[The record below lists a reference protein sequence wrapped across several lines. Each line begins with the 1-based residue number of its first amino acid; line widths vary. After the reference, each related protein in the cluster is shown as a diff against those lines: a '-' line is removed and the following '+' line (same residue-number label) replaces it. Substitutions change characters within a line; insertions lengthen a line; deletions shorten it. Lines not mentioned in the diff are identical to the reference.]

1 MYQPITQ
8 LELRPGLSID
18 RHKLTALCQHWKIA
32 KLELFGSVLRDD
44 FRDDS
49 DIDFLVTW
57 QANSR
62 RDLFE
67 FVAMHED
74 FSQLFDRRVDLV
86 SRKSI
91 ETSHN
96 FLRQAAILGTAQP
109 FYPEP

>member
-57 QANSR
+57 QASKIGR
-62 RDLFE
+62 ASCRE
-67 FVAMHED
+67 
-74 FSQLFDRRVDLV
+74 RVYLCV
-86 SRKSI
+86 
-91 ETSHN
+91 
-96 FLRQAAILGTAQP
+96 
-109 FYPEP
+109 